1 MLNTENQPK
10 TSSGKLTEAL
20 ELLNGAAQ
28 EKKDELKGLLT
39 NRYSHIKQAMAAAT
53 EQSLEILSKAKG
65 IAQEKILEG
74 EEKIKEVMSEADRR
88 VRKDP
93 WPYIAG
99 AAAFSLLLGYLMG
112 SKRK

>member
-1 MLNTENQPK
+1 MLNTETQPK
-10 TSSGKLTEAL
+10 PSSSKLTEAL
-20 ELLNGAAQ
+20 ELLNGAAR

-39 NRYSHIKQAMAAAT
+39 DRYSHIKQAMAAAT
-53 EQSLEILSKAKG
+53 EHSLEILGKAKG
-65 IAQEKILEG
+65 VAWDKILEG
-74 EEKIKEVMSEADRR
+74 EEKIKEVAIEADKR

>member
-1 MLNTENQPK
+1 MLNTETQPK
-10 TSSGKLTEAL
+10 TGPGKLTEAL
-20 ELLNGAAQ
+20 ELLNEAAQ

-39 NRYSHIKQAMAAAT
+39 NRYAHIKQAMVAGT
-53 EQSLEILSKAKG
+53 EQGKQIFDQAKHLTQDA
-65 IAQEKILEG
+65 IIEG
-74 EEKIKEVMSEADRR
+74 EEKIKQVVSEADKR

-99 AAAFSLLLGYLMG
+99 TAVFSLLLGYLMG